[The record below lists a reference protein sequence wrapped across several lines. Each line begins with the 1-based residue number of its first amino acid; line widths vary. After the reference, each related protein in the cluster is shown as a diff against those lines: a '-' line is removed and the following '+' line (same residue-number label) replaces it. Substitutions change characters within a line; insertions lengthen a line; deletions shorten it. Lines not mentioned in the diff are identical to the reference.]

1 MRASAFGQEVISVNS
16 PLGSWAVMNTRKH
29 SVGNVI
35 GTGNE
40 ELDGNSRGKWSSK
53 VFLVLG

>member
-16 PLGSWAVMNTRKH
+16 LLGSWTVMNTRKH
-29 SVGNVI
+29 SVRNVI

-40 ELDGNSRGKWSSK
+40 ELDGN
-53 VFLVLG
+53 

>member
-40 ELDGNSRGKWSSK
+40 ELDGN
-53 VFLVLG
+53 